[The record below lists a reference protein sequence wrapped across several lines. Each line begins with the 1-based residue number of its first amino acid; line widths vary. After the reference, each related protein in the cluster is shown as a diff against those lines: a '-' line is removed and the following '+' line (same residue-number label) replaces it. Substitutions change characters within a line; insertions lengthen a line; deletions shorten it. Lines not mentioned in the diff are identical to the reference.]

1 MLRGD
6 PRLGSVIR
14 LLALVPVLVTH
25 SGGPASSFWLALDPE
40 GWTLHFRPGPASAIV
55 APQGGWIWLAFEREG
70 LVHALAVE
78 GRSGR
83 VRAYIRLGTT
93 VCCLRPP
100 LAMTPDGRW
109 ALVGGDA
116 VWAYAPERGKRR
128 LFSVD
133 PPDSIIDLAI
143 APGGQAAAGVTRKG
157 RIFLFDPSQ
166 GEILRRWERAP
177 DGREVP
183 GVAFTPDGRELW
195 IARNRRL
202 EAWSLPA
209 LAVRAIRPLA
219 FDGTLV
225 QVAIAPEGT
234 WGLVLGYRGKA
245 LEGWILRREDLALQ
259 QIHSLGPMSLPRLR
273 SIPEG
278 FRIDS
283 LWEPF
288 RFRIHR
294 DGRIER
300 EDRRPAAGP
309 FAEGIIETFCEGSG
323 AEVPPCGWFL
333 GAKPPL
339 ADRFHWGI
347 GAGPRGR

>member
-1 MLRGD
+1 
-6 PRLGSVIR
+6 VIR

-25 SGGPASSFWLALDPE
+25 SWGPASSFWLALDPE
-40 GWTLHFRPGPASAIV
+40 GWTLHFRPGLASAIV
-55 APQGGWIWLAFEREG
+55 APRGEWIWLAFEQEG
-70 LVHALAVE
+70 IIHALAVG

-83 VRAYIRLGTT
+83 VRAYIRLGTI
-93 VCCLRPP
+93 VCCLPPP

-109 ALVGGDA
+109 ALVGGKA
-116 VWAYAPERGKRR
+116 VWAYAPEQGKRR

-133 PPDSIIDLAI
+133 PLDSVIALAI
-143 APGGQAAAGVTRKG
+143 APGGQAAAGVTLKG
-157 RIFLFDPSQ
+157 RVLLFDPSS
-166 GEILRRWERAP
+166 GRILRRWDRAP
-177 DGREVP
+177 DGREAP

-195 IARNRRL
+195 IARNRKL

-209 LAVRAIRPLA
+209 LAVRAVRPLA

-225 QVAIAPEGT
+225 QVAIAPAGT

-259 QIHSLGPMSLPRLR
+259 RIHALGPMSLPRLR

-278 FRIDS
+278 FQIDS

-294 DGRIER
+294 DGWIER
-300 EDRRPAAGP
+300 EDRQPAVGP
-309 FAEGIIETFCEGSG
+309 FAEGIIEAICEGSG

-333 GAKPPL
+333 GVEPPL
-339 ADRFHWGI
+339 ADRFRWEI